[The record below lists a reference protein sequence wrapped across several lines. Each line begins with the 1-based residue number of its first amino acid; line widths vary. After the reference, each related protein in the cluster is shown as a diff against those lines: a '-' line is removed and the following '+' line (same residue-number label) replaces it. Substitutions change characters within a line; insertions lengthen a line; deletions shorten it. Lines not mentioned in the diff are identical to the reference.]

1 MRQLTDI
8 AHQRQAAAILIE
20 LTSAFEGIA
29 STKIAQVKDQVQRSE
44 KFFADLWQI
53 YNQIRIDK
61 QFHFGRGGNI
71 KLINKELMILIT
83 SESSFSG
90 DIDQRLV
97 AQALMDYKSEA
108 NDIVV
113 IGRHGAVQLLQ
124 AGVGFARTYTLPE
137 SEQNINVEPLVNE
150 VQKYVSTIV
159 YYQSYMSLMNQAVKT
174 IKLGTAVERLSAKVK
189 PGAEIITEANYIF
202 EPSPHAVI
210 DHLERSMMQIAL
222 SEVILESKLAQYA
235 SRFRAM
241 RMAHEKADD
250 SYTDFNRLYAHAKRH
265 IKDERLKE
273 LLNNLRGGNQL

>member
-1 MRQLTDI
+1 MRQLADI
-8 AHQRQAAAILIE
+8 SHQRQAAAILIE

-29 STKIAQVKDQVQRSE
+29 STKIAQIKDQVQRSE

-53 YNQIRIDK
+53 YSQIRVDK
-61 QFHFGRGGNI
+61 EFHFGRGGSSELI
-71 KLINKELMILIT
+71 KKDLMILIT

-97 AQALMDYKSEA
+97 AQALGGYKPET

-113 IGRHGAVQLLQ
+113 IGRHGTVQLMQ
-124 AGVGFARTYTLPE
+124 AGVAFIRSFKLPE
-137 SEQNINVEPLVNE
+137 SEQNINVGPLVSE
-150 VQKYVSTIV
+150 VQKYASTTV
-159 YYQSYMSLMNQAVKT
+159 YYQSYMSLMNQEVKT
-174 IKLGTAVERLSAKVK
+174 IKLGTAVAELSVK
-189 PGAEIITEANYIF
+189 SDPAETITEGNYIF
-202 EPSPHAVI
+202 EPSPHAVV

-250 SYTDFNRLYAHAKRH
+250 SYDDFNRLYAHAKRH

-273 LLNNLRGGNQL
+273 LLNAMRSRSRL

>member
-8 AHQRQAAAILIE
+8 AHQRQAAAVLIE
-20 LTSAFEGIA
+20 LTSAYEGIA

-53 YNQIRIDK
+53 YNQIRVDK
-61 QFHFGRGGNI
+61 EFHYGRGAAVQ
-71 KLINKELMILIT
+71 LINKELMILIT

-97 AQALMDYKSEA
+97 AQALMDYKPQA

-113 IGRHGAVQLLQ
+113 IGRHGAVQLAQ
-124 AGVGFARTYTLPE
+124 AGVGFVGSFKLPE
-137 SEQNINVEPLVNE
+137 SEQNINVEPLVAQ
-150 VQKYVSTIV
+150 VQKYASTVV

-174 IKLGTAVERLSAKVK
+174 IKLSTAVAQLSAKTQ
-189 PGAEIITEANYIF
+189 PGTESITEGNYIF

-210 DHLERSMMQIAL
+210 SHLERSMMQIAL

-250 SYTDFNRLYAHAKRH
+250 SYSDFNRLYAHAKRH

-273 LLNNLRGGNQL
+273 LLNSLRRSQP

>member
-1 MRQLTDI
+1 MRQLADI
-8 AHQRQAAAILIE
+8 AHQRQAASILIE

-53 YNQIRIDK
+53 YSQIRIDK
-61 QFHFGRGGNI
+61 EFHFGRGESVSVI
-71 KLINKELMILIT
+71 KKELMILIT

-97 AQALMDYKSEA
+97 AQAVGDYRPET
-108 NDIVV
+108 NDIIV
-113 IGRHGAVQLLQ
+113 IGRHGAVQLMQ
-124 AGVGFARTYTLPE
+124 AGLGFTRSFKLPE
-137 SEQNINVEPLVNE
+137 SEQNINVEPLIAE
-150 VQKYVSTIV
+150 AQKYASTIV

-174 IKLGTAVERLSAKVK
+174 IKLGTAVAELSAKTE
-189 PGAEIITEANYIF
+189 PGAEIITVGNYIF
-202 EPSPHAVI
+202 EPSPRAVV

-241 RMAHEKADD
+241 RMAHEKAND
-250 SYTDFNRLYAHAKRH
+250 SYTDFNRLYAQAKRH
-265 IKDERLKE
+265 IKDERQKE
-273 LLNNLRGGNQL
+273 LLNSMRNRGRL